1 MNGKG
6 EDMSTTTGLTS
17 IAERFSLAGR
27 VALVTGASSGL
38 GAHFAEVLAG
48 AGAKVACVAR
58 RIDRVQSQAEG
69 IEKAGGVAYA
79 SAIDVTDR
87 ASIERAF
94 DDVERA
100 LGTVD
105 ILVNNA
111 GATGPAPFAEMTRE
125 HWNPVLDVNLSG
137 PFHVSQAMARRLIAR
152 GQPGAIINIASI
164 LGHLAYRNFTSYG
177 VTKGAL
183 MHLTRYMAL
192 DLLPHGIRV
201 NAIAPGY
208 FPSEMTNPFF
218 ESEAGK
224 KEIENLPPGRLGRL
238 EELDG
243 PLLLL
248 ASGASSYMS
257 GTVLTVDYGH
267 SIRLT

>member
-1 MNGKG
+1 MNP
-6 EDMSTTTGLTS
+6 TTNQAS
-17 IAERFSLAGR
+17 VAERFSLSGR

-58 RIDRVQSQAEG
+58 RTERVMAQAEA
-69 IEKAGGVAYA
+69 IEKAGGMAYPCV
-79 SAIDVTDR
+79 IDVTDR

-94 DDVERA
+94 DQVEGA

-111 GATGPAPFAEMTRE
+111 GATGPAPFAEMTPE
-125 HWNPVLDVNLSG
+125 HWDPVLDVNLSG

-152 GQPGAIINIASI
+152 GKPGSIVNIASI

-183 MHLTRYMAL
+183 MHLTRYLAL

-218 ESEAGK
+218 ETEAGK
-224 KEIENLPPGRLGRL
+224 REIAALPPGRLGRL

-248 ASGASSYMS
+248 ASEASSYMS
-257 GTVLTVDYGH
+257 GTVLTVDYCH

>member
-1 MNGKG
+1 MN
-6 EDMSTTTGLTS
+6 DRS
-17 IAERFSLAGR
+17 IESPGTPVQAADRFSLAGR

-38 GAHFAEVLAG
+38 GAHFADVLAG

-58 RIDRVQSQAEG
+58 RTDRVQATAAA
-69 IEKAGGVAYA
+69 IKARGGKAHA
-79 SAIDVTDR
+79 CAIDVTDA
-87 ASIERAF
+87 ASIARAF
-94 DDVERA
+94 DEVEEA

-105 ILVNNA
+105 LLVNNA
-111 GATGPAPFAEMTRE
+111 GATAPAPFPEMTPE
-125 HWNPVLDVNLSG
+125 HWHPVLDVNLSG
-137 PFHVSQAMARRLIAR
+137 PYHVSQAMARRLIAR
-152 GQPGAIINIASI
+152 GLPGAIINIASI
-164 LGHLAYRNFTSYG
+164 LGHLAYLNFTSYG
-177 VTKGAL
+177 TTKGAL
-183 MHLTRYMAL
+183 IHLTRYMAL
-192 DLLPHGIRV
+192 DMLQHGIRV

-224 KEIENLPPGRLGRL
+224 EEIGKLPAKRLGRL

-248 ASGASSYMS
+248 ASQAGSYMNGS
-257 GTVLTVDYGH
+257 VLTVDYGH

>member
-1 MNGKG
+1 MTAT
-6 EDMSTTTGLTS
+6 STTSG
-17 IAERFSLAGR
+17 APADRFSLSGR

-38 GAHFAEVLAG
+38 GAHFAQVLAG
-48 AGAKVACVAR
+48 AGAKVACTAR
-58 RIDRVQSQAEG
+58 RTDRVQALARAIEEG
-69 IEKAGGVAYA
+69 GGT
-79 SAIDVTDR
+79 SCGCAIDVTDR
-87 ASIERAF
+87 TSIERAF
-94 DDVERA
+94 DKVENT

-111 GATGPAPFAEMTRE
+111 GATGPAPFPEMTQAN
-125 HWNPVLDVNLSG
+125 WGPVLDVNLSG

-152 GQPGAIINIASI
+152 GRPGAIINIASI
-164 LGHLAYRNFTSYG
+164 LGHLAYGNFTSYG
-177 VTKGAL
+177 TTKGAL

-224 KEIENLPPGRLGRL
+224 KEIAALPARRLGRL

-248 ASGASSYMS
+248 ASDASTYMNGS
-257 GTVLTVDYGH
+257 VLTVDFGH